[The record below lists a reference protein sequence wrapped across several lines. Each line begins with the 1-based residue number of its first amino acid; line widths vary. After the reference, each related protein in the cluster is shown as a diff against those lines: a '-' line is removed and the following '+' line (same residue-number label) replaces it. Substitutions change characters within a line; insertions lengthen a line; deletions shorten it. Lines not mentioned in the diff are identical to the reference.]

1 MPDLSTWNLTIPQG
15 RPAITISTSQLQR
28 DYRSDYFQR
37 TADGI
42 RFWVPV
48 NGSHTRN
55 SEFPRSELRETLSSG
70 RPYNWRYAR
79 ADNWLEATLRIEAVP
94 STRRMIIGQI
104 HSDGSNSGQAAPLV
118 KLLYQLRLDQ
128 GRVQALVRE
137 RPDDG
142 GTRAYTLMD
151 GIPLGQSFSYRI
163 GVSRSGLLSVSVN
176 GSALEQ
182 QLDPQWAYQG
192 LYFKAGLYLQDNR
205 GLRVVVALRN
215 CQIWQARK
223 KENLARKK
231 ISVFFQGE
239 IGRAIWR
246 FWYFSTGSRL
256 GVSPRINVTFC
267 AAPFRVCTIG
277 IALAG

>member
-104 HSDGSNSGQAAPLV
+104 HSDGSNSGQAA
-118 KLLYQLRLDQ
+118 RSTSC
-128 GRVQALVRE
+128 GS
-137 RPDDG
+137 
-142 GTRAYTLMD
+142 TR
-151 GIPLGQSFSYRI
+151 G
-163 GVSRSGLLSVSVN
+163 
-176 GSALEQ
+176 
-182 QLDPQWAYQG
+182 
-192 LYFKAGLYLQDNR
+192 
-205 GLRVVVALRN
+205 
-215 CQIWQARK
+215 
-223 KENLARKK
+223 
-231 ISVFFQGE
+231 
-239 IGRAIWR
+239 
-246 FWYFSTGSRL
+246 GSRRWSAS
-256 GVSPRINVTFC
+256 GRTM
-267 AAPFRVCTIG
+267 
-277 IALAG
+277 AGPGPTR

>member
-137 RPDDG
+137 RPEDG

-182 QLDPQWAYQG
+182 QLDPQWVYQG

-205 GLRVVVALRN
+205 GPSSEGGRATFSELRVSH
-215 CQIWQARK
+215 Q
-223 KENLARKK
+223 
-231 ISVFFQGE
+231 
-239 IGRAIWR
+239 
-246 FWYFSTGSRL
+246 
-256 GVSPRINVTFC
+256 
-267 AAPFRVCTIG
+267 
-277 IALAG
+277 

>member
-48 NGSHTRN
+48 NGSHIAQQRV
-55 SEFPRSELRETLSSG
+55 PAQRVARDPVQRQALQLALRQ
-70 RPYNWRYAR
+70 

-142 GTRAYTLMD
+142 GTRASTLMD

-176 GSALEQ
+176 GSALGQ
-182 QLDPQWAYQG
+182 QLDPQWAYQASISG
-192 LYFKAGLYLQDNR
+192 RTLSAGQPR
-205 GLRVVVALRN
+205 AVQR
-215 CQIWQARK
+215 
-223 KENLARKK
+223 
-231 ISVFFQGE
+231 
-239 IGRAIWR
+239 GRAGDVQR
-246 FWYFSTGSRL
+246 
-256 GVSPRINVTFC
+256 
-267 AAPFRVCTIG
+267 AAR
-277 IALAG
+277 

>member
-48 NGSHTRN
+48 NGSHMRN

-205 GLRVVVALRN
+205 GPSSEGGRATFSELRVSH
-215 CQIWQARK
+215 Q
-223 KENLARKK
+223 
-231 ISVFFQGE
+231 
-239 IGRAIWR
+239 
-246 FWYFSTGSRL
+246 
-256 GVSPRINVTFC
+256 
-267 AAPFRVCTIG
+267 
-277 IALAG
+277 

>member
-182 QLDPQWAYQG
+182 QLDPQWAYQA
-192 LYFKAGLYLQDNR
+192 FISRPDSTCRTTADRPARAGGRHSASCALAINERSRRLRR
-205 GLRVVVALRN
+205 GLRVVVAFCN

-223 KENLARKK
+223 RGNRAREK
-231 ISVFFQGE
+231 ISVSFQGE
-239 IGRAIWR
+239 IG
-246 FWYFSTGSRL
+246 L
-256 GVSPRINVTFC
+256 
-267 AAPFRVCTIG
+267 TIR
-277 IALAG
+277 

>member
-1 MPDLSTWNLTIPQG
+1 GG
-15 RPAITISTSQLQR
+15 RHSASCALAINE
-28 DYRSDYFQR
+28 RSR
-37 TADGI
+37 
-42 RFWVPV
+42 R
-48 NGSHTRN
+48 
-55 SEFPRSELRETLSSG
+55 LR
-70 RPYNWRYAR
+70 
-79 ADNWLEATLRIEAVP
+79 
-94 STRRMIIGQI
+94 
-104 HSDGSNSGQAAPLV
+104 
-118 KLLYQLRLDQ
+118 
-128 GRVQALVRE
+128 
-137 RPDDG
+137 
-142 GTRAYTLMD
+142 
-151 GIPLGQSFSYRI
+151 
-163 GVSRSGLLSVSVN
+163 
-176 GSALEQ
+176 
-182 QLDPQWAYQG
+182 
-192 LYFKAGLYLQDNR
+192 R

>member
-128 GRVQALVRE
+128 GAG
-137 RPDDG
+137 PG
-142 GTRAYTLMD
+142 AGPRATGRWRD
-151 GIPLGQSFSYRI
+151 
-163 GVSRSGLLSVSVN
+163 
-176 GSALEQ
+176 
-182 QLDPQWAYQG
+182 QG
-192 LYFKAGLYLQDNR
+192 LHADGRDSSRPVVQLPHR
-205 GLRVVVALRN
+205 RVSQRIAQRV
-215 CQIWQARK
+215 
-223 KENLARKK
+223 
-231 ISVFFQGE
+231 GE
-239 IGRAIWR
+239 W
-246 FWYFSTGSRL
+246 
-256 GVSPRINVTFC
+256 
-267 AAPFRVCTIG
+267 
-277 IALAG
+277 

>member
-151 GIPLGQSFSYRI
+151 GNSSRPVVQLPHRRVSQRI
-163 GVSRSGLLSVSVN
+163 
-176 GSALEQ
+176 AQ
-182 QLDPQWAYQG
+182 
-192 LYFKAGLYLQDNR
+192 
-205 GLRVVVALRN
+205 RV
-215 CQIWQARK
+215 
-223 KENLARKK
+223 
-231 ISVFFQGE
+231 GE
-239 IGRAIWR
+239 W
-246 FWYFSTGSRL
+246 
-256 GVSPRINVTFC
+256 
-267 AAPFRVCTIG
+267 
-277 IALAG
+277 

>member
-128 GRVQALVRE
+128 GAGPGAGPRAAGRRRDQSLHTDGRDSSRPVIQLPHRRVSQ
-137 RPDDG
+137 
-142 GTRAYTLMD
+142 
-151 GIPLGQSFSYRI
+151 RI
-163 GVSRSGLLSVSVN
+163 
-176 GSALEQ
+176 AQ
-182 QLDPQWAYQG
+182 
-192 LYFKAGLYLQDNR
+192 
-205 GLRVVVALRN
+205 RV
-215 CQIWQARK
+215 
-223 KENLARKK
+223 
-231 ISVFFQGE
+231 GE
-239 IGRAIWR
+239 W
-246 FWYFSTGSRL
+246 
-256 GVSPRINVTFC
+256 
-267 AAPFRVCTIG
+267 
-277 IALAG
+277 